1 MDGADSQSWHV
12 CATAV
17 APDNESAKA
26 SMADMSVPTFI
37 MLNLILNFQYVL
49 NCFIIHVRAYP
60 FAAKRKP
67 VVSAPIA
74 RINAIGTATPD
85 HDIHHAFIDWA
96 SRRVVDPREADL
108 FSRMAARSGIAH
120 RYSVLPKGA
129 DGGSPVSP
137 GGFYEDDILPPTSA
151 RMTLYRDHAP
161 NLALD
166 AIRKLETLGEISH
179 LVVASCTGFTAPG
192 IDQIIA
198 ERLGLSPSVE
208 RLLVGF
214 MGCYAAISALRSAR
228 HIVRSDPQ
236 ARVLV
241 VTVELSSLH
250 LQPESAIEPLLA
262 MLQFGDGAA
271 AALVTS
277 KGPGLAIDTPFAATL
292 PDSGNLIRW
301 NIGDQGFAM
310 HLSGEVPGRISE
322 ALRDP
327 EFRRVLTGGAEP
339 QGIDAWAVHA
349 GGRSILDAVAHALG
363 LNDALLAI
371 SRGVLHD
378 YGNMSSSTLM
388 FALAGFMTLNPL
400 RGVALAF
407 GPGLAAEGFGFHGVS

>member
-1 MDGADSQSWHV
+1 
-12 CATAV
+12 
-17 APDNESAKA
+17 
-26 SMADMSVPTFI
+26 
-37 MLNLILNFQYVL
+37 MLNLMLNFQYVL
-49 NCFIIHVRAYP
+49 NSGMNDIRATPYRG
-60 FAAKRKP
+60 KRKP

-85 HDIHHAFIDWA
+85 HDIHQAFIDWA
-96 SRRVVDPREADL
+96 SRRVADPRESGL
-108 FSRMAARSGIAH
+108 FARMAARSGIGH
-120 RYSVLPKGA
+120 RYSVLPKGSG
-129 DGGSPVSP
+129 GGSPVAP
-137 GGFYEDDILPPTSA
+137 DGFYADEILPPTSA
-151 RMTLYRDHAP
+151 RMALYGEHAP
-161 NLALD
+161 ALALD
-166 AIRKLETLGEISH
+166 AIRALGPLGDISH

-192 IDQIIA
+192 IDQIIS
-198 ERLGLSPSVE
+198 ERLGLSPSIE

-277 KGPGLAIDTPFAATL
+277 QGPGLSIDTPFAATL
-292 PDSGNLIRW
+292 PDSASLIRW
-301 NIGDQGFAM
+301 SIGDQGFAM
-310 HLSGEVPGRISE
+310 HLSGEVPGRIAE

-327 EFRRVLTGGAEP
+327 QFRMVLTGGAEP
-339 QGIDAWAVHA
+339 RAIDAWAVHA
-349 GGRSILDAVAHALG
+349 GGRSILDAVTHALG
-363 LNDALLAI
+363 LDEEMLAV
-371 SRGVLHD
+371 SRGVLND
-378 YGNMSSSTLM
+378 YGNMSSATLM
-388 FALAGFMTLNPL
+388 FALAGFMDADPS

-407 GPGLAAEGFGFHGVS
+407 GPGLAAEGFGFHRVV